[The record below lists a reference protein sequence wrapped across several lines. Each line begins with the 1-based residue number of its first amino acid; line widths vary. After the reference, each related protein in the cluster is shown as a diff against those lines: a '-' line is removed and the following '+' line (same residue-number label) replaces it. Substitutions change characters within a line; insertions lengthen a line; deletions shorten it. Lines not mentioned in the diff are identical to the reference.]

1 VATYSSRTVG
11 LAIESEIIRH
21 GLAGEIERRGIP
33 HKRLNVTEASTW
45 VLIEPSQR
53 VAVVDFTELVAK
65 YNPDPNIRLIGACY
79 APEMDDYLRCLS
91 AGGVGIIDVGMTFD
105 SALRVIDGAFDND
118 SVLPRDVLKVI
129 AQRAVREPFESLGQ
143 LQRQLL
149 VGLCSGMTIGCM
161 PSEINR
167 ILGAPCTRSLGQPL
181 PGDRCQEPL
190 RGNPVDCPERYPDNL
205 RPGLSQRSRHERIVI
220 VDEFFVYRSLT

>member
-149 VGLCSGMTIGCM
+149 VGLCSGMTIGCLARSIGY
-161 PSEINR
+161 SERHAHDLLANLYREIGVKNR
-167 ILGAPCTRSLGQPL
+167 SEAILWTARSGILTTSG
-181 PGDRCQEPL
+181 
-190 RGNPVDCPERYPDNL
+190 PDSVSAHVTK
-205 RPGLSQRSRHERIVI
+205 G
-220 VDEFFVYRSLT
+220 